1 MIEIHNLRWSDR
13 ELHTRIP
20 FKYGIATMVKVT
32 HVWLELDATID
43 GERVRGQSA
52 DHLPPKWFTKDPN
65 RPLEDEVDEMRT
77 VLKQAGAAAVGV
89 PKETVHAVMQQI
101 AHAQE
106 AWAQGEGHPSLLAH
120 FGVTFVERA
129 LIDAFCRRHGAPVGE
144 VLRNNGL
151 GVALG
156 DLHPE
161 LSGWEPRQGLATAT
175 LGIVACR
182 HTIGL
187 GDPLEDADVI
197 EDERPADELPVSLR
211 AVCRHYRLHDFKIK
225 VAGDP
230 DAALDRLER
239 VVRLISEETNG
250 EFVASI
256 DGNESFAKMVDFRD
270 FWTKARERSGLA
282 DFWSRLMFVEQPLH
296 RDHALADDIA
306 ETLQDWSDHPP
317 LLIDESGGSESDLR
331 QALKLGYIGVSHK
344 NCKGVIHGLANRCLL
359 TKRMSENPEL
369 ALQMSGE
376 DLSNVGPIAL
386 PQDLAVQAALGNAS
400 VERNGHHYFAGLTGW
415 PESVWSQVV
424 TKYPDLYRAD
434 AAGCPFVH
442 VDAGHLDLTR
452 VNAHAFG
459 GELLDM
465 SGAGEVWLEQDS

>member
-1 MIEIHNLRWSDR
+1 MIEIHQLRWSDR

-43 GERVRGQSA
+43 GERVKGQSA

-65 RPLEDEVDEMRT
+65 RGLEDEVEEMRD
-77 VLKQAGAAAVGV
+77 VLKHAGAAAVGV
-89 PKETVHAVMQQI
+89 PGDSVHAVMQHVS
-101 AHAQE
+101 HAQE
-106 AWAQGEGHPSLLAH
+106 AWAKEMGHPALLAH

-129 LIDAFCRRHGAPVGE
+129 LIDAFCRRHATPVGD

-161 LSGWEPRQGLATAT
+161 LEGWEPRQGLGPAT
-175 LGIVACR
+175 LGRVASR
-182 HTIGL
+182 HTVGL

-197 EDERPADELPVSLR
+197 EDEHPADDLPVSLR
-211 AVCRHYRLHDFKIK
+211 AVCRHYRLHDYKIK

-230 DAALDRLER
+230 DAAMDRLEQ
-239 VVRLISEETNG
+239 VVRLIGEETEGN
-250 EFVASI
+250 FAASI
-256 DGNESFAKMVDFRD
+256 DGNESFATMSDFRD
-270 FWTKARERSGLA
+270 FWTKARSRSGLA

-296 RDHALADDIA
+296 RDHALADDVA
-306 ETLQDWSDHPP
+306 DTLQDWAEHPP
-317 LLIDESGGSESDLR
+317 LLIDESGGSECDLR

-359 TKRMSENPEL
+359 SKRMSETPGA

-400 VERNGHHYFAGLTGW
+400 VERNGHHYFAGLAGW
-415 PESVWSQVV
+415 PKSVWPQV
-424 TKYPDLYRAD
+424 TAKYPELYQTGAS
-434 AAGCPFVH
+434 GCPFVWVQGGGGGGGGGAHQSH
-442 VDAGHLDLTR
+442 VR
-452 VNAHAFG
+452 QCQC
-459 GELLDM
+459 
-465 SGAGEVWLEQDS
+465 VWRCAD